1 MTADQV
7 AKDLRHLLSDEA
19 NSRNPSPLKEA
30 FKHFH
35 DPSIISLGGGL
46 PLPALFP
53 FDKLS
58 VDIPKPPF
66 ANGIDHPPSGD
77 SSDTLHVEVT
87 KAPNG
92 TDVPLQTSLQYG
104 HSQGAEPLLEFLREH
119 TRQIHNIPYKDWDL
133 ILSVG
138 NTQSWDSTLRTFT
151 NRGDTILAEEFT
163 FSSASEC
170 VHGLGVNIVPV
181 KMDLNGVD
189 PAQLEKQLDN
199 WVGPK
204 PKLFYTIP
212 TGQNPTGSTLS
223 LERRKAI
230 YKLAQ
235 KHDFIIVEDEP
246 YYFLQMPP
254 FTRDHAQREKDL
266 ERPSHQAFKD
276 SLTQSYLNIDVEG
289 RVVRLDSFSKVL
301 APGARVGW
309 VVAQQNLLERYVRL
323 HEVSIQCA
331 SGFAQSIVYGLLNR
345 WGQEGYLDWLI
356 GLRETYSIKR
366 NVAMDAVAEYLPKK
380 LVDFVPPEAGM
391 FFWLKLDAR
400 KHPLYEKLGKDAAA
414 VENHVYETGLA
425 NGVQMIP
432 GHWFMVNDR
441 TNPPQ
446 IELPA
451 SEDAKSAIYFR
462 GTFASVPSD
471 KIQEALKRFG
481 NHIREQFQLN

>member
-1 MTADQV
+1 MTADQM

-35 DPSIISLGGGL
+35 DPNIISLGGGL
-46 PLPALFP
+46 PLPSLFP
-53 FDKLS
+53 FDKLT
-58 VDIPKPPF
+58 VDVPKPPF
-66 ANGIDHPPSGD
+66 ENGIDYSPSGEP
-77 SSDTLHVEVT
+77 SDTVKIEVT
-87 KAPNG
+87 KGPNG
-92 TDVPLQTSLQYG
+92 IDVPLQTSLQYG

-119 TRQIHNIPYKDWDL
+119 TRQIHSIPYKDWDL

-163 FSSASEC
+163 FSSAAEC
-170 VHGLGVNIVPV
+170 AHGLGVNIVPV

-189 PAQLEKQLDN
+189 PVLLEKQLDN

-223 LERRKAI
+223 VERRKAV

-254 FTRDHAQREKDL
+254 FTLDPAQREKDL
-266 ERPSHQAFKD
+266 QRPSHEDFKN
-276 SLTQSYLNIDVEG
+276 SLVQSYLNVDTDG
-289 RVVRLDSFSKVL
+289 RVIRLDSFSKIL
-301 APGARVGW
+301 APGSRVGW
-309 VVAQQNLLERYVRL
+309 IVAQQNLLERYVRL
-323 HEVSIQCA
+323 HEVSIQTS
-331 SGFAQSIVYGLLNR
+331 SGFSQSIVYGLLQR
-345 WGQEGYLDWLI
+345 WGQAGYIDWLI
-356 GLRETYSIKR
+356 GLREMYSLKR
-366 NVAMDAVAEYLPKK
+366 NIAMDAVAEHLPKK

-391 FFWLKLDAR
+391 FFWIKLDAR
-400 KHPLYEKLGKDAAA
+400 KHPLYSKLNENAAE
-414 VENHVYETGLA
+414 VENHIYESGLKK
-425 NGVQMIP
+425 GVQLIP
-432 GHWFMVNDR
+432 GHWFVINDR

-446 IELPA
+446 VEIP
-451 SEDAKSAIYFR
+451 STEDAKNAIYFR
-462 GTFASVPSD
+462 GTFASAPAD
-471 KIQEALKRFG
+471 KIVEALKRFG
-481 NHIREQFQLN
+481 DHIREEFN